1 MLLYACSTGIEGT
14 KPIKMSKEDKKHM
27 TMSEE
32 QSFASTIHGTP
43 LSSWEKGKKFL
54 AMSDRTSYVFDPTSI
69 NMPESSKSIL
79 GKILIYDGIESRTNP
94 DLREECI
101 ILFRDGSQIYRYP
114 TGKPTKEALNDIDSS
129 KIPLISDLDL
139 INQWKSKINGMTLWT
154 KSNLCYNAKGE
165 RGNGLKFA
173 EVKVVDVAPATGD
186 FPINIKVIM
195 PSGEEAYLHMNYTS
209 DTHDSRNFATLFFM
223 NDPKTKYPQ
232 ISEENWAMIQKGKV
246 SLGMTKEECKLSVG
260 NPDELNAGHS
270 QSQTMD
276 VWQYS
281 DGTYLVFTDGLL
293 TRFRQ

>member
-1 MLLYACSTGIEGT
+1 
-14 KPIKMSKEDKKHM
+14 
-27 TMSEE
+27 
-32 QSFASTIHGTP
+32 
-43 LSSWEKGKKFL
+43 
-54 AMSDRTSYVFDPTSI
+54 
-69 NMPESSKSIL
+69 
-79 GKILIYDGIESRTNP
+79 
-94 DLREECI
+94 
-101 ILFRDGSQIYRYP
+101 
-114 TGKPTKEALNDIDSS
+114 
-129 KIPLISDLDL
+129 
-139 INQWKSKINGMTLWT
+139 
-154 KSNLCYNAKGE
+154 
-165 RGNGLKFA
+165 
-173 EVKVVDVAPATGD
+173 
-186 FPINIKVIM
+186 M